1 MKAMQIKDAS
11 QDRFREFM
19 EKGNRAY
26 AKNNHS
32 LALEFFEKASKDCF
46 FIGDSQELLLTLL
59 RLGFENEPISM
70 LLLKHL
76 ESETKAVVDHAVLA
90 IILADTHKQKALF
103 HLRAAK
109 KMAKTELELSWFKD
123 ARERIENGII

>member
-1 MKAMQIKDAS
+1 MKPMQIKDAS

-19 EKGNRAY
+19 EKGNKAY
-26 AKNNHS
+26 AKNQPS
-32 LALEFFEKASKDCF
+32 LALKYFELSSIDCF
-46 FIGDSQELLLTLL
+46 FIGDSQELFLTLL

-76 ESETKAVVDHAVLA
+76 ESQTSAVVDHSVLA
-90 IILADTHKQKALF
+90 IILADTHKEKALF
-103 HLRAAK
+103 HLRAASK
-109 KMAKTELELSWFKD
+109 KARSELELSWVKG